1 MATLNQDI
9 SQPYSLNRNE
19 SVDEENP
26 TSGQKDVEEAKQDQN
41 KLNIKK
47 PKNKPKITPRGE

>member
-1 MATLNQDI
+1 MATLDPDI

-26 TSGQKDVEEAKQDQN
+26 ASGQKDVEEAKKD
-41 KLNIKK
+41 
-47 PKNKPKITPRGE
+47 